1 MPFCLCIEAAFI
13 IRVVPQA
20 GKVKRILSSD
30 WLPERAR
37 YTYLARSGLP
47 PLNCPTRKDSVVAT

>member
-13 IRVVPQA
+13 RRVVPQA

-30 WLPERAR
+30 WLPERAGW
-37 YTYLARSGLP
+37 TYLARSGLP

>member
-1 MPFCLCIEAAFI
+1 MPFCTVAAFI

-30 WLPERAR
+30 WLPERAI
-37 YTYLARSGLP
+37 YSYLACSGLP
-47 PLNCPTRKDSVVAT
+47 ALNCPTRKDSIMAT